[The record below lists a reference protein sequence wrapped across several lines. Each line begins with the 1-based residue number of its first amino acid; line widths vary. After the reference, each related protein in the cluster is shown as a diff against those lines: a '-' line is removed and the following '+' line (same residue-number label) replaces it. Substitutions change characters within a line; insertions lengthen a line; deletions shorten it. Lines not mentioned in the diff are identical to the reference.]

1 MSVTNPYSS
10 DNRRYTSAQDEP
22 AADLPQ
28 SSPGNPP
35 ESCITSIGRTTQ
47 ATPHACSNMPQHFLM
62 PADCS
67 GAAVICAAPP
77 LYSYERLPGLHGASQ
92 LSSCAVLVR
101 GPAQAQGH
109 RYLQKSG
116 SRYQSLL
123 CYGTP
128 GRPRA
133 SSVPSM
139 IP

>member
-67 GAAVICAAPP
+67 GAAVICAAPHCIVMKDCQVCMVP
-77 LYSYERLPGLHGASQ
+77 HNLVPVQCWSGGPHRPKDIAICRRAGHATSH
-92 LSSCAVLVR
+92 SSATGHLV
-101 GPAQAQGH
+101 A
-109 RYLQKSG
+109 L
-116 SRYQSLL
+116 
-123 CYGTP
+123 
-128 GRPRA
+128 GRP
-133 SSVPSM
+133 PSHL
-139 IP
+139 